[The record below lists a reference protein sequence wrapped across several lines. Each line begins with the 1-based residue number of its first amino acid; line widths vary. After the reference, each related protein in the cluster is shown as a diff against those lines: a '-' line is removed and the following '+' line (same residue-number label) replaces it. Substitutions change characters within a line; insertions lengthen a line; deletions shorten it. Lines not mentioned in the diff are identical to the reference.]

1 MTDSPSWGEVPIAG
15 TKLVLEF
22 AELSQREPPQ
32 TPKLLLPSGPSS
44 VMGCSSF
51 DRGTG
56 AQKVTEIFNSWK
68 L

>member
-22 AELSQREPPQ
+22 AEPSQREPPQ
-32 TPKLLLPSGPSS
+32 IPKLLLPPGPLFM
-44 VMGCSSF
+44 MGCSSF

-56 AQKVTEIFNSWK
+56 AQKVTKI
-68 L
+68 